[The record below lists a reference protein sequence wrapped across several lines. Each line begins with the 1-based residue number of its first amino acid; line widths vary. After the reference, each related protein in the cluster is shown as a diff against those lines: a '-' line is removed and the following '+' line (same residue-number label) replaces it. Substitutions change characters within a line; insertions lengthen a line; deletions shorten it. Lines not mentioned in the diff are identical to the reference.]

1 MANIAPAHDAAT
13 LAFYARES
21 GPYAARFHGDH
32 ASRIA
37 AFARLL
43 PQGAAVLE
51 LGCGAG
57 GDTLALR
64 ALGFSVTATDGSQEM
79 AAEAERQTG
88 ASVAVMR
95 FDELDRDAAFAG
107 VWANAC
113 LLHVPDAALESV
125 LARIHR
131 GLAPGG
137 TFYSSWKSGNG
148 PGRDRLGRYY
158 NFPSELR
165 LRSAFATAGA
175 WRRLDIDTT
184 QGAGYTGDPA
194 TWLHVLAQKAG

>member
-1 MANIAPAHDAAT
+1 MTMPPTFDAET

-32 ASRIA
+32 ATRID

-43 PQGAAVLE
+43 PPNATILE

-64 ALGFSVTATDGSQEM
+64 ARGFTVTATDGSPAM
-79 AAEAERQTG
+79 AAEAERRTG
-88 ASVAVMR
+88 APVAVMR
-95 FDELDRDAAFAG
+95 FDALDRDAAFAG

-113 LLHVPDAALESV
+113 LLHVPDAGLPDV
-125 LARIHR
+125 LARICR
-131 GLAPGG
+131 ALVPGG
-137 TFYSSWKSGNG
+137 IFYSSWKTGTG
-148 PGRDRLGRYY
+148 PDRDRLGRYY
-158 NFPSELR
+158 NYPSETR

-175 WRRLDIDTT
+175 WRRLDTDTT

-194 TWLHVLAQKAG
+194 TWLHVLAEKAG